1 LGRLIAIGDVHGCVA
16 ALRAIID
23 AVDPQ
28 HDDTVV
34 PLGDYVD
41 RGPDSRGVL
50 DLLLELAQRCDL
62 RPILGNHEEMM
73 LSAIRGKSPYRWW
86 LQHGGNDTLDSY
98 GFVGDFRVIPVEHL
112 SLLDSCLDYFETDDC
127 FFTHAGYVASEPLD
141 RQPAEALRWVGLD
154 ERLPGPHVSGKT
166 AIVGHTAQRKGRV
179 LDAGH
184 LRCLDTYCYG
194 GGWLSAMDV
203 RSGQLWQADRN
214 GRMRGD

>member
-1 LGRLIAIGDVHGCVA
+1 LGRLIAIGDVHGCAA
-16 ALRAIID
+16 ALRAIVEAID
-23 AVDPQ
+23 PRPE
-28 HDDTVV
+28 DTLVT
-34 PLGDYVD
+34 LGDYVD
-41 RGPDSRGVL
+41 RGADSRAVL
-50 DLLLELAQRCDL
+50 DLLLELAKRCDL

-112 SLLDSCLDYFETDDC
+112 TLLDGCLDYFEADEW

-154 ERLPGPHVSGKT
+154 ERLPEPHVSGKT
-166 AIVGHTAQRKGRV
+166 AILGHTAQRSGRV
-179 LDAGH
+179 LNAGH

-194 GGWLSAMDV
+194 GGWLTALDV
-203 RSGQLWQADRN
+203 RSGRLWQAHRDGWLR
-214 GRMRGD
+214 DE